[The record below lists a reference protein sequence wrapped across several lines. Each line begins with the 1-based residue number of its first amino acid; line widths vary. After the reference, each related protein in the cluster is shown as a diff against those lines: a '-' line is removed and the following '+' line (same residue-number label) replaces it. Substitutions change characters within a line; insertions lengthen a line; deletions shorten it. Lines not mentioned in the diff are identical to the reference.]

1 MHPTTQA
8 HMKSHLHQATN
19 HILYWIVTAKKTVP
33 KKTQTRRN
41 TGSLCQAH
49 VRAKGD
55 WGYVTMSGDV
65 VHWMIRCFNWLCVL

>member
-33 KKTQTRRN
+33 KNTQTRRN
-41 TGSLCQAH
+41 TGSLCLD
-49 VRAKGD
+49 K
-55 WGYVTMSGDV
+55 
-65 VHWMIRCFNWLCVL
+65 LVLGQREVGAM